1 MGKIEILPF
10 STQLNWAE
18 RIIFSLHTVK
28 ISYRTCLIF
37 SIQVENGQE
46 YQRRTTL
53 NEAQW
58 LYLIWVLLKQKNLA

>member
-1 MGKIEILPF
+1 MDRIEILPF

-18 RIIFSLHTVK
+18 RIFFFLHTVK

-53 NEAQW
+53 NEA
-58 LYLIWVLLKQKNLA
+58 